1 MEILTVVLFG
11 GVVLFGA
18 TLILEAL
25 WNMTMPQVFRLPPIT
40 FWVAFRLII
49 IGSLLSGGFFK
60 INF

>member
-1 MEILTVVLFG
+1 MEILTVVFIG

-49 IGSLLSGGFFK
+49 IGGLLSGGFFRV
-60 INF
+60 NF